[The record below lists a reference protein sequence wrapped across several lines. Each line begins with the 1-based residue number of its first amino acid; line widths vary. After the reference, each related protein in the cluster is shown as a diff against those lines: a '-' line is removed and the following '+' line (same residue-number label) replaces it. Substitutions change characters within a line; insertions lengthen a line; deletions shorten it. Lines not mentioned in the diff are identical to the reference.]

1 MRVVLDT
8 NVLVSALIVK
18 AGKPA
23 QIMRHTSAFTLLLTD
38 EILAETAEV
47 LGRKHI
53 RQRYPVTDADV
64 NAYLRSLRAVGTVI
78 KVEVQVD
85 IITRDPEDNRVLA
98 LAQAGGADYIV
109 SGDPHLTELGIYAG
123 IPILTPAQFLDV
135 LARREQPPSPED
147 SE

>member
-8 NVLVSALIVK
+8 NVLVNALIVK

-38 EILAETAEV
+38 EGLAETAEV

-53 RQRYPVTDADV
+53 RQRYPVTDTDV
-64 NAYLRSLRAVGTVI
+64 NAYLRNLRAVGTVF
-78 KVEVQVD
+78 EVALQVD
-85 IITRDPEDNRVLA
+85 VITRDPEDNRFLA

-109 SGDPHLTELGIYAG
+109 SGDPHLTELEIYAG

>member
-1 MRVVLDT
+1 MRVALDT

-23 QIMRHTSAFTLLLTD
+23 QIMHHTSAFTLLLTD
-38 EILAETAEV
+38 EILTETAEV

-85 IITRDPEDNRVLA
+85 VITRDPEDNRVLA
-98 LAQAGGADYIV
+98 LAQADGADYIV
-109 SGDPHLTELGIYAG
+109 SGDPHLTEPEIYAG
-123 IPILTPAQFLDV
+123 IPILTPAQFLEV

-147 SE
+147 GE